1 MLKFKTHNRGVVKG
15 QAVILLLKKKLSE
28 IAMVYPSK
36 WSNAIALF
44 AQMNWG
50 VQVLALEPPFFL
62 GEQKGKKIT
71 FQGIILKDY
80 RGKLSIDVNPNTD
93 YLCLAFDNKPGANL
107 VLLRTKE
114 VYDIVSKPF
123 EVSAIVNYI
132 RLKDTVEIEHERDT
146 L

>member
-1 MLKFKTHNRGVVKG
+1 
-15 QAVILLLKKKLSE
+15 
-28 IAMVYPSK
+28 MVYPSK

-123 EVSAIVNYI
+123 EVSAIVNHI
-132 RLKDTVEIEHERDT
+132 RLKDTVEIDHERDT